1 MSAESEHTTRQS
13 TLHIEGMH
21 CANCAFA
28 VERQLKTL
36 PGVASVKAEYPS
48 GQTTLVHEG
57 ELDLTSVNAA
67 LSPEGYKASLVE
79 DAKQRPQSGKGARA
93 YLEIAAAFV
102 ILGAVAL
109 ALQHFHLLPR
119 GLSVSDQMSFGLVFL
134 IGLVASVSSC
144 LAVTGGL
151 LVAFAAKYNEANP
164 YLTDRQRVLPHL
176 YFNAGRLIS
185 YPLLGGAIGALGSA
199 LTLSPAASG
208 ALTLIAS
215 AIMIILGLNMLGLF
229 PQLAGLLPR
238 LPRSLSHRLHDAA
251 ARETKTA
258 AFLLGAATFFFPCGF
273 TQALQLYAL
282 SKASFAT
289 GALTMLAFALGTL
302 PALLSLSAIS
312 SLAKGAFQKHFL
324 RFAGAA
330 VILLGLMNIQY
341 GLVLTGSD
349 MDAGTVKAAEQQ
361 TGPADS
367 SVAPQR
373 ISMRVVGLDYQPH
386 QFTVKQGVPV
396 QWWIDGS
403 QADGCGR
410 VLVAP
415 KLRIQKM
422 LSATSTT
429 LITFTPDKPGVYA
442 FNCGMGMMTPDSKIT
457 VLPNNKG

>member
-1 MSAESEHTTRQS
+1 MTQPSDPTPRQS
-13 TLHIEGMH
+13 ILHIEGMH
-21 CANCAFA
+21 CGNCAFT
-28 VERQLKTL
+28 VERLLQTL
-36 PGVASVKAEYPS
+36 PGVARVQAEYPS
-48 GQTTLVHEG
+48 GQTTLEHAG
-57 ELDLTSVNAA
+57 ELDLATLNAA
-67 LSPEGYKASLVE
+67 LAPEGYTASLGE
-79 DAKQRPQSGKGARA
+79 EQAPTRQRREQPPA

-119 GLSVSDQMSFGLVFL
+119 GLSVSDQMSYGLVFL

-164 YLTDRQRVLPHL
+164 YLTDRQRILPHL
-176 YFNAGRLIS
+176 YFNAGRLIA
-185 YPLLGGAIGALGSA
+185 YPLLGGAIGLLGAA

-258 AFLLGAATFFFPCGF
+258 AFMLGAATFFFPCGF
-273 TQALQLYAL
+273 TQALQLYVL
-282 SKASFAT
+282 SKASFTT

-302 PALLSLSAIS
+302 PALLSLSAVS

-341 GLVLTGSD
+341 GLVLSGSD
-349 MDAGTVKAAEQQ
+349 MSAANVNAAEQQ
-361 TGPADS
+361 GSGDSAD
-367 SVAPQR
+367 VQR
-373 ISMRVVGLDYQPH
+373 ISMRVVGLEYQPNH
-386 QFTVKQGVPV
+386 FTVKQGVPV

-410 VLVAP
+410 VLLSP

-422 LSATSTT
+422 LSANSTI

-457 VLPNNKG
+457 VLANDKG